1 MLIARTLGLLVATA
15 AVRASVPSSPDG
27 LGLHT
32 DASTSSASGLP
43 SCLPTDA
50 EVIYRDQS
58 SAAYNLNKIGQ
69 AIFRTRTPAAI
80 IFATSTDHVSQSVK
94 CAHSQNM
101 VPVARSGGHSYEALS
116 SLNDALVIDL
126 SKMATVNFA
135 TDGSNTVT
143 APAGIRLGNL
153 YTSLYNKNPSWSF
166 PAGVCPSVGLGGH
179 VAAGGYGSLG
189 RNHGLAADNVISAT
203 VVLANGTVV
212 TASATQNSDLFWA
225 ARGGGG
231 GSFGIAVNMK
241 LNPAVVPYHYVAR
254 ITYKYIENTDLIVQA
269 WYAWLQGPLA
279 SRTSP
284 VPGGNGRTFDGRN
297 INMQLNLFK
306 DSVQLVVHYSP
317 SDQRSADELAAILNA
332 SGMAG
337 PSAKF
342 TWAWSTYPTQ
352 VSTLV
357 AHAFAAGQSS
367 LDEGNARK
375 VLAVPQVHTDASWK
389 DRSRL
394 KSEYVTSLAPGTAFY
409 AKIREIILN
418 ARSKISSDFAMIQ
431 LEPYGGAIAATD
443 ADSNA
448 FPNRAAQFII
458 QYGVYFTK
466 TGTDPNMAAG
476 LAWISSAQSSFAP
489 FVNGAHYQGYVD
501 LDVTPASFY
510 GAHYQR
516 LLDVKNKYD
525 PAHIFWSDL
534 IKPSSKKTIWFGDQF
549 AH

>member
-1 MLIARTLGLLVATA
+1 MFIARALGLLVAVA
-15 AVRASVPSSPDG
+15 AAAARASAPSPPDG
-27 LGLHT
+27 LG
-32 DASTSSASGLP
+32 ASGLP

-50 EVIYRDQS
+50 QVIYRDQS
-58 SAAYNLNKIGQ
+58 SSAYNLNKIGQ

-80 IFATSTDHVSQSVK
+80 IFATSTDHVSAAVK
-94 CAHSQNM
+94 CARSQNI

-126 SKMATVNFA
+126 SKMATVTFA

-189 RNHGLAADNVISAT
+189 RNHGLAADNVVSAT

-231 GSFGIAVNMK
+231 GSYGIAVDMK
-241 LNPAVVPYHYVAR
+241 LTPAVVPYHYVAR
-254 ITYKYIENTDLIVQA
+254 ITYKYIENSDLIVQA

-279 SRTSP
+279 SRASP
-284 VPGGNGRTFDGRN
+284 VPGGNGKTFDGRN

-357 AHAFAAGQSS
+357 AHAFASGQSS
-367 LDEGNARK
+367 LDENNARK
-375 VLAVPQVHTDASWK
+375 VLTVPQVHTDASWK

-394 KSEYVTSLAPGTAFY
+394 KSEYVTSLAPGTGFY
-409 AKIREIILN
+409 AKIRQIILN
-418 ARSKISSDFAMIQ
+418 ARSNVPSDFAMIQ
-431 LEPYGGAIAATD
+431 LEPYGGAVAAPAD
-443 ADSNA
+443 PDSNA

-476 LAWISSAQSSFAP
+476 LSWISSAQSSFAP

-501 LDVTPASFY
+501 LDVTPATFY

-516 LLDVKNKYD
+516 LLATKKEYD
-525 PAHIFWSDL
+525 PTNLFWSDL
-534 IKPSSKKTIWFGDQF
+534 ITPSSKQTIWFGDQY